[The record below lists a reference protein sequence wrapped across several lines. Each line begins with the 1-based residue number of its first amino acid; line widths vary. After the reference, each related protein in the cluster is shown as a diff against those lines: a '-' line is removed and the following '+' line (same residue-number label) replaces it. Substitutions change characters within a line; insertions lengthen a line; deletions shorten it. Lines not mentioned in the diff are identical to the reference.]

1 MTVSAL
7 SLRPW
12 ATSPEVSRGFR
23 ALLAGRAPD
32 APPAALVVLLGA
44 SIPPE
49 SIPSAAWRSVEGR
62 PVAAVDLETARALAA
77 GRSAS
82 AARELSGRAPARCVW
97 VVALAA
103 DGSALTWPSPVAFL
117 RTPPVVAVLGAVAQP
132 PPASTPSPA
141 EVAAEEKRARLAAY
155 ARGAQLP
162 LWSPGGDA

>member
-1 MTVSAL
+1 VTVSAL

-12 ATSPEVSRGFR
+12 ATSPQVSRGFR

-32 APPAALVVLLGA
+32 APPAALVVLLAA
-44 SIPPE
+44 SIAPE
-49 SIPSAAWRSVEGR
+49 TIPASAWRTVEGK
-62 PVAAVDLETARALAA
+62 PVAAVDLELARSLAA

-82 AARELSGRAPARCVW
+82 AARELHGRTPARCVW

-103 DGSALTWPSPVAFL
+103 DGSAVTWPSPVSFL
-117 RTPPVVAVLGAVAQP
+117 PTPPVVAVLGAAAQP
-132 PPASTPSPA
+132 SPASTPSPA
-141 EVAAEEKRARLAAY
+141 EALAAEKRARLAAY